1 MPLNRKKVRFQ
12 SSLGYSLA
20 GIVDYPTS
28 KPHGFVILAHCF
40 TCTKD
45 LAAEARIAKSLV
57 VAGWAVLRIDFAGLG
72 ESEGDFSDSNFSSNV
87 ADLKSAAA
95 YLEKEHE
102 APSIMIG
109 HSLGGT
115 ATLAASADIDSVK
128 AVVTIGSPF
137 DPSHVTKQFKVYID
151 EIQEKGA
158 AEVNLAGRK
167 FLIKQ
172 QFLNDLVK
180 HDLKAKVRSLRKSL
194 LVFHAPQDST
204 VSIDEAAKIYQYAK
218 HPKSFVSL
226 DTANHLLTNKEDAEY
241 VGHTIA
247 AWAARYVQSHK
258 ALDVTQ
264 SSVPRGQVFV
274 GERNHAFTRS
284 IASDDHQWLADEPPH
299 MGGNNFGPDPYEHLL
314 AALGS
319 CTSMTIR
326 MYAKHKGWPLDN
338 VDVRLEH
345 SKEHKKDCEECDKD
359 QQHLDVI
366 KRFVSFEGDL
376 TQDQEQRLMEIAD
389 RCPVHL
395 SLERSIKIET
405 QQESKC

>member
-1 MPLNRKKVRFQ
+1 MPLNRKKVRFK
-12 SSLGYSLA
+12 SSKGIELA
-20 GIVDYPTS
+20 GIVDYPS
-28 KPHGFVILAHCF
+28 ASPHGFVMLAHCF

-45 LAAEARIAKSLV
+45 LAAESRIAKALV
-57 VAGWAVLRIDFAGLG
+57 VAGWAVLRLDFAGLG
-72 ESEGDFSDSNFSSNV
+72 ESEGTFSDTNFSSNV
-87 ADLKSAAA
+87 SDLIAAA
-95 YLEKEHE
+95 QYLEKEHE

-115 ATLAASADIDSVK
+115 ATLAAAPSIPSVR

-137 DPSHVTKQFKVYID
+137 DPAHVTKQFKKYID
-151 EIQEKGA
+151 EIQEKGE
-158 AEVNLAGRK
+158 AEVDLAGRK

-180 HDLKAKVRSLRKSL
+180 HDLADQVRNLRKSL
-194 LVFHAPQDST
+194 LVFHAPQDKT
-204 VSIDEAAKIYQYAK
+204 VSIDEAAKIYQHAK

-258 ALDVTQ
+258 TLDTTQ
-264 SSVPRGQVFV
+264 SSIPRGQIFV
-274 GERNHAFTRS
+274 SERNHAFTRS

-299 MGGNNFGPDPYEHLL
+299 MGGNNFGPDPYEHVL
-314 AALGS
+314 AALGA

-326 MYAKHKGWPLDN
+326 MYAKMKNWPLEN

-345 SKEHKKDCEECDKD
+345 SKEHKKDCEDCENAGYM
-359 QQHLDVI
+359 DVI
-366 KRFVSFEGDL
+366 QRFISFDGDL
-376 TQDQEQRLMEIAD
+376 SPEQEKRLMEIAD
-389 RCPVHL
+389 RCPVHK
-395 SLERSIKIET
+395 SLEAGIKIET
-405 QQESKC
+405 QQESRC